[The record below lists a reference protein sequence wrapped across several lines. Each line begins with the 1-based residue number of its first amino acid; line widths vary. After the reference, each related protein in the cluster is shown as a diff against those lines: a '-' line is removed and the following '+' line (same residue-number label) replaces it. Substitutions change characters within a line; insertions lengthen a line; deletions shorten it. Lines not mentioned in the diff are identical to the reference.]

1 MEDKIKEIDTA
12 LNSLKRDE
20 EQLIKELN
28 RLSEKYQTKNG
39 KLVEP
44 REVTKY
50 KRDLEEIR
58 KEIEQKDLQKRR
70 YVLLREKERLS
81 DENVI
86 KNLKNMYRNE
96 KNADKMINEM
106 LKQRNKEIDSKIAEI
121 EDIIRIVDE
130 PEMESPDI
138 DEVLKTMEE
147 RSKESSDRM
156 SEESINLEDIAIRL
170 ENIADQQE
178 TDEIKV
184 EEDIQPAEESEEPVQ
199 PEIEDDESEKEEEIK
214 NTIIIYMEQEIEKIN
229 EVLKSYDDLKKN
241 IDTLVSDAEEQKDKT
256 DNLQSNFGKI
266 KKEIDELSRRKTIAE
281 TIKGL
286 VDTDLAKAKQEYEA
300 YEKESQE
307 NKEKLDKAQES
318 IESLNDEYENVKKD
332 LEKERNEEETNR
344 KQELLELID
353 NDMKIIRNIFEP
365 INFINDNWPRMGY
378 VTDTEED
385 LFREEIEKY
394 MDERAVY
401 SWSNIL
407 TNMKILRIDVE
418 ANKVGVKEVYKEHN
432 ILQEMM
438 KKNEKEI
445 KEIQKISDRTN
456 EYIQNVEGT
465 IDEHYRN
472 MDKAREEIEK
482 IVEEYKGITN
492 LKSNSRVKSLGEG
505 LKVYTDAALRTLPEF
520 IFDEFYDDKDSIIE
534 ENKDLSLEEKFNI
547 LEEHLVFFKKLNEHK
562 IETYISNAKD
572 IMEDIRKELDIM
584 RDMEQEEKEE
594 APEILE
600 DEYEEV
606 KEAPEIIE
614 EAEEVTEIIDEDEK
628 IEEAPEI
635 INEEEVE
642 EDYEVSNEEENI
654 QESNETDAPRNK
666 GKLKAVGK
674 KFLKGV
680 GKVRRRNLW
689 IIREI
694 RR

>member
-1 MEDKIKEIDTA
+1 MKEIDTA

-20 EQLIKELN
+20 EQLIKELDKFN
-28 RLSEKYQTKNG
+28 GKYEIENG
-39 KLVEP
+39 KLTESK
-44 REVTKY
+44 EVTEY
-50 KRDLEEIR
+50 KRELEKIR
-58 KEIEQKDLQKRR
+58 AEIEQKNLQKRR

-106 LKQRNKEIDSKIAEI
+106 IKQRSEEIDSKLAEI
-121 EDIIRIVDE
+121 EDIIGIVDE

-147 RSKESSDRM
+147 RNKENSDTKP
-156 SEESINLEDIAIRL
+156 EESIDLEDISNRL
-170 ENIADQQE
+170 ENIAEQQE
-178 TDEIKV
+178 PDEIKV

-199 PEIEDDESEKEEEIK
+199 PEIEEDESENEEEIK
-214 NTIIIYMEQEIEKIN
+214 DTIINYMEQEIEKIN
-229 EVLKSYDDLKKN
+229 EVLKSYEDLEKN
-241 IDTLVSDAEEQKDKT
+241 INILVSDFEEQKGKT
-256 DNLQSNFGKI
+256 DNLQSGLGKI
-266 KKEIDELSRRKTIAE
+266 KKNIDELSRRKLIAE

-286 VDTDLAKAKQEYEA
+286 ADTGLSRAKQEYEA

-318 IESLNDEYENVKKD
+318 IECLNDEYENVKKE

-353 NDMKIIRNIFEP
+353 NDVKIIMNIFEQ
-365 INFINDNWPRMGY
+365 IDIIYDKMFQIGY
-378 VTDTEED
+378 NTDTEKD
-385 LFREEIEKY
+385 LFRKEIEKY

-432 ILQEMM
+432 IFQEMM

-445 KEIQKISDRTN
+445 KEIKKISDRTD
-456 EYIQNVEGT
+456 EHIQNVEET

-472 MDKAREEIEK
+472 MVKAREETEK
-482 IVEEYKGITN
+482 IIEEYKGITN

-505 LKVYTDAALRTLPEF
+505 LKVYTDAALRTLSEF
-520 IFDEFYDDKDSIIE
+520 IFDKFNDDKDTIIE
-534 ENKDLSLEEKFNI
+534 KNKDLSLEEKFNI
-547 LEEHLVFFKKLNEHK
+547 LEEHLVFLKEQNEHK
-562 IETYISNAKD
+562 IETYISYAKNT
-572 IMEDIRKELDIM
+572 MEDIRKELDFM

-594 APEILE
+594 PEILE
-600 DEYEEV
+600 DEYEEE

-614 EAEEVTEIIDEDEK
+614 DDEEIEEEPEIIDEYEEV
-628 IEEAPEI
+628 EEAPEI
-635 INEEEVE
+635 VDEDEEIEEYYEADDEEEYDDDEYEEKPAIINTNDEKDVPQNEE
-642 EDYEVSNEEENI
+642 
-654 QESNETDAPRNK
+654 
-666 GKLKAVGK
+666 
-674 KFLKGV
+674 KFLKGAV
-680 GKVRRRNLW
+680 KVRKKN
-689 IIREI
+689 I
-694 RR
+694 